1 MLEQG
6 YELGFDEMKLANED
20 DRNRQAVKWLEQE
33 KGIGTIAVKEN
44 DKQIVLQ
51 AKDFTYVL
59 DKRTGCLRTCS
70 LPEEVILTIQWN

>member
-51 AKDFTYVL
+51 AKDFTYV
-59 DKRTGCLRTCS
+59 
-70 LPEEVILTIQWN
+70 